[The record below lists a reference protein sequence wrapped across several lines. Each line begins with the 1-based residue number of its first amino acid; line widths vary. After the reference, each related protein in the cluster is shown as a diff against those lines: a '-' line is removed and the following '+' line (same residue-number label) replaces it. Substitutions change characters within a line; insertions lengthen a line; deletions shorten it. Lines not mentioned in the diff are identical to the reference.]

1 MGVGAIREF
10 KRSETYMHPAP
21 ADAVPAFR
29 GGVEDPMSTEAG
41 GEPLPRTV
49 TRNEA
54 RTKPEPVPPLGGV
67 RNPATF
73 AEKKERLLALVAVLV
88 RRGAVTTDELAKS
101 LGQPSAL
108 EQSEELRIL
117 QQRLSDLAAE
127 LRLTQL
133 SREFL
138 EDEVGVLESSLGRER
153 ERVNERSVRIAQLE
167 GQLADTRRTTLKL
180 ITTSRTS
187 LTTLKKVRSELV
199 SERFAQS
206 ALNPLVRDLQ
216 EMATAVQ
223 ELHALAFVKAATEP
237 TPPPTG

>member
-1 MGVGAIREF
+1 
-10 KRSETYMHPAP
+10 
-21 ADAVPAFR
+21 
-29 GGVEDPMSTEAG
+29 MSTEAERRG
-41 GEPLPRTV
+41 LPRTV
-49 TRNEA
+49 ARNEA
-54 RTKPEPVPPLGGV
+54 SAKSAPATTRRGV

-88 RRGAVTTDELAKS
+88 RRGAMTPDELAKA

-108 EQSEELRIL
+108 EQSEELKIL
-117 QQRLSDLAAE
+117 QQRLSDLSSE

-138 EDEVGVLESSLGRER
+138 EDEVEVLESALGRER
-153 ERVNERSVRIAQLE
+153 GLVNERSARIAQLE

-187 LTTLKKVRSELV
+187 LTTLKKVRNELV

-216 EMATAVQ
+216 EMAIAVQ
-223 ELHALAFVKAATEP
+223 ELHALAVVKAATGSMQ
-237 TPPPTG
+237 PPNG